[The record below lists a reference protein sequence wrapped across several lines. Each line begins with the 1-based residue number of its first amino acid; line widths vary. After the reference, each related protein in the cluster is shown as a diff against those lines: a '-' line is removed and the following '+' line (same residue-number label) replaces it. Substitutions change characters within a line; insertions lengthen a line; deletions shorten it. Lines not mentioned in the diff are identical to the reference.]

1 MIGDKRNPLVLSY
14 HLSPITYHCSH
25 LLSLKDAV
33 NFLSTTGKAIGLR
46 VDYGTITPAELQAKR
61 EGGEEM
67 LLIDVRE
74 PEEYELAH
82 VEGARLL
89 PLSQFNEWASSLDP
103 EAEAVVM
110 CHHSIRSAQVCS
122 YLARQGFKKLSNLEG
137 GIDRW
142 SCEVDR
148 SVPRY

>member
-1 MIGDKRNPLVLSY
+1 MN
-14 HLSPITYHCSH
+14 
-25 LLSLKDAV
+25 
-33 NFLSTTGKAIGLR
+33 
-46 VDYGTITPAELQAKR
+46 YGTITPAELQERR
-61 EGGEEM
+61 ERGAQV

-89 PLSQFNEWASSLDP
+89 PLSQFNEWGASLDP
-103 EAEAVVM
+103 EMEAVVM
-110 CHHSIRSAQVCS
+110 CHHGVRSAQVCA
-122 YLARQGFKKLSNLEG
+122 YLARQGFKNLSNLEG

-148 SVPRY
+148 AVPRY